1 MEEPQQNQP
10 PKITI
15 NFALVSLI
23 LGFSALVSCCAP
35 PMQFFC
41 GASAVMAAFLSKK
54 GHFSGMARV
63 GLILGILSILSSILI
78 FIQYVTALRLMSDPA
93 NAALVKE
100 ATLYYEEIMKSF
112 QAQ

>member
-1 MEEPQQNQP
+1 MEQPQQNP
-10 PKITI
+10 SVKITI

-41 GASAVMAAFLSKK
+41 GAAAIMTAFLSRN
-54 GHFSGMARV
+54 GQFSGMARV
-63 GLILGILSILSSILI
+63 GLILGILSVLCSILI
-78 FIQYVTALRLMSDPA
+78 FIQYIAAMRMMSDPA
-93 NAALVKE
+93 NAALVQE
-100 ATLYYEEIMKSF
+100 ATRYYEEFMKTF

>member
-1 MEEPQQNQP
+1 MEQPQQNQP
-10 PKITI
+10 VKITI
-15 NFALVSLI
+15 NFAIVSLV

-41 GASAVMAAFLSKK
+41 GSAAVIAAFLSRKE
-54 GHFSGMARV
+54 HFSTMARV
-63 GLILGILSILSSILI
+63 GLTLGILSIICSILV
-78 FIQYVTALRLMSDPA
+78 FIQYVVAMRMMSDPA

-100 ATLYYEEIMKSF
+100 ATRYYEEIMRSF